1 VRLGQGLACARGA
14 RHTAGAGSH
23 GAWGVCTPRECG
35 SWQGTT
41 REGLDA
47 EGAAETTRPCAR
59 AHTCG
64 RGADSN
70 PFSTVFFE
78 NNCGAKP
85 PSNKYIN
92 QKEELIRLVL
102 FDRETLQIFELKS
115 TKVQIAKL

>member
-70 PFSTVFFE
+70 PFSTVFLKTTV
-78 NNCGAKP
+78 GQSP
-85 PSNKYIN
+85 PATNI
-92 QKEELIRLVL
+92 LIKR
-102 FDRETLQIFELKS
+102 KN
-115 TKVQIAKL
+115 